1 MFSTSPPWR
10 SSGKKTDK
18 KQSDPKFSSGRIF
31 ALYSDKNQKC
41 PKLVIYKIPCPGTTP
56 GQEIL
61 LFTSNYRSP
70 ANHSN
75 SNAPV

>member
-18 KQSDPKFSSGRIF
+18 KQSYPKFSSGRIF

-41 PKLVIYKIPCPGTTP
+41 PKLVIYKNLLSGNNSR
-56 GQEIL
+56 QEIL
-61 LFTSNYRSP
+61 LFTSNYRSS